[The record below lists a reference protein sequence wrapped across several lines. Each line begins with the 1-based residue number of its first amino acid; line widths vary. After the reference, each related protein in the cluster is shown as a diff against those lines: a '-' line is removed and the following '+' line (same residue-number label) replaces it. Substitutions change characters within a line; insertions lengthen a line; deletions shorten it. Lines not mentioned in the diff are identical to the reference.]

1 MSEKN
6 KGHDA
11 GAAPSAVAV
20 DPAAVALALG
30 GASREDAGSYLKKQS
45 ALVDNQNL
53 LVNDQRHHLREQFKH
68 LRLVTL
74 EKCVSSLLLIATA
87 FVGVAFA
94 AFLALMIWDAAHADG
109 LIIESFSV
117 PPDMAA
123 RGLNG
128 QVVATQML
136 DKLKGMQTASTSL
149 RSSKSFANNWGDD
162 LQVQIPETGVSVGEA
177 WRFLKNWLGHETHI
191 SGEVYRTANGITV
204 TARVGADGGAAY
216 AGAESDLDSLVQK
229 AAEHIYASTQ
239 PYRYARY
246 LYFSTPPRVEEA
258 RAIFNQL
265 LDGAAKNEKAWALN
279 GLATMARS
287 DEANTKAG
295 VAYEER
301 AMTVDPDF
309 VITYSNLGGTI
320 YAEIGQTEQALAANK
335 KAVELLNRG
344 STADLDAN
352 TVISLRL
359 RNSVMAAAELGD
371 YASAISL
378 ARPAVESS
386 GIDTQISLGDIRDLV
401 APTLARQH
409 DGKAAAAAL
418 SEIPPTSGWAG
429 AVSRFRVDAAL
440 ENWPV
445 VVAGESS
452 VEKTYTESLPRRD
465 YQAVFGAGL
474 RPWLALA
481 KARLGDVA
489 GAENVIGATPA
500 DCYDCVRI
508 RGLIAAE
515 AKQWG
520 RADYWFAKAVHDG
533 PSLPFGE
540 TDWGQSMLDRG
551 DPDGAI
557 AKFTIANQKGPH
569 FADPLEGWG
578 EALMAKNQSH
588 LALAKFAE
596 AEKYAPKWGRLHMKW
611 GEALG
616 YAGQP
621 EKAKAQYALAAGL
634 DLTPGENVELAYL
647 TRRGS

>member
-1 MSEKN
+1 MADEADDS
-6 KGHDA
+6 DA
-11 GAAPSAVAV
+11 GAEASGAGV

-30 GASREDAGSYLKKQS
+30 GADRSEANAY
-45 ALVDNQNL
+45 
-53 LVNDQRHHLREQFKH
+53 LREQRSLASDQRKFIAKQSHHLDEQFKN
-68 LRLVTL
+68 LRLNIW
-74 EKCVSSLLLIATA
+74 EKRFGVLLRIATG

-386 GIDTQISLGDIRDLV
+386 GIDSQISLGDIRDLV

-578 EALMAKNQSH
+578 EALMKKNQSH
-588 LALAKFAE
+588 LALAKFEE
-596 AEKYAPKWGRLHMKW
+596 ADKYAPNWGRLHLKW
-611 GEALG
+611 GEALT
-616 YAGQP
+616 YA
-621 EKAKAQYALAAGL
+621 AKKDEAQKQFTRAAQL
-634 DLTPGENVELAYL
+634 DLTADEKAELG
-647 TRRGS
+647 REDRK